1 MEKVFGYLPRS
12 VHFIFLIFI
21 SFVFSNKDEIDFFF
35 FTNVVKF
42 SDRFSRSRDRVA
54 KLVGATDFVS

>member
-12 VHFIFLIFI
+12 VYFILLIFI
-21 SFVFSNKDEIDFFF
+21 SFVFSNKDEIDFFHERR
-35 FTNVVKF
+35 KI

-54 KLVGATDFVS
+54 KRVGATDFVS